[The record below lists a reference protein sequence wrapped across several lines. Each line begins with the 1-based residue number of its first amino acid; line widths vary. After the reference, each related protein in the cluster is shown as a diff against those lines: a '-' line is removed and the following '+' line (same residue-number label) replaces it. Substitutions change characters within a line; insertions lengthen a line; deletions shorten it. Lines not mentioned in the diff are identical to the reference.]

1 MIGRIIRSLILVP
14 LALACVGSAV
24 WASFALWF
32 QLPAPDYM
40 RYGLIAVLDFL
51 ALIAFI
57 AVFWRAHRRLG
68 LGYLMALGAV
78 LLWWTTLK
86 PAADRDWAGD
96 VAHGVT
102 GSIDGDTLTLEN
114 VRNFTWRTATDFTE
128 RWETRTYDLSKLGS
142 VDLFLVYWNGPAI
155 AHTIMSFGF
164 DDGRHIDFSI
174 EIRRD
179 RQEEY
184 SAIAGFF
191 RQYELVF
198 IAADERDLLSLRK
211 ANKEDVRIFRLR
223 STPQSARALLV
234 GYVDEA
240 NDLAVNPR
248 FYNTLTTNCTTT
260 IFTLLKAVVPSV
272 SLDWRI
278 FLNGYLPSF
287 AYEAGAVDTSI
298 PFDELIARAAVSDK
312 IEPDLS
318 EVDFGRHLR
327 EGQPVPHGAG
337 LTE

>member
-1 MIGRIIRSLILVP
+1 MIDRIIRSLILVP
-14 LALACVGSAV
+14 LALACVGSAI

-32 QLPAPDYM
+32 QLPAPDSM
-40 RYGLIAVLDFL
+40 RYGFIAVLVFL
-51 ALIAFI
+51 ALIALI
-57 AVFWRAHRRLG
+57 ALFWRRHRRLA

-78 LLWWTTLK
+78 LLWWTLLK
-86 PAADRDWAGD
+86 PAADRDWAAD

-102 GSIDGDTLTLEN
+102 GSINGDILTLEN
-114 VRNFTWRTATDFTE
+114 VRNFEWRTPTDFTE
-128 RWETRTYDLSKLGS
+128 HWENRTYDLSKLAS

-164 DDGRHIDFSI
+164 EDGRHIDFSI
-174 EIRRD
+174 EIRRQRD
-179 RQEEY
+179 EEY

-198 IAADERDLLSLRK
+198 IAADERDLLLLRK
-211 ANKEDVRIFRLR
+211 ANNEDVRIFRLR

-234 GYVDEA
+234 EYVNEA
-240 NDLAVNPR
+240 NNLAVNPR
-248 FYNTLTTNCTTT
+248 FYNTLTTTCTTT

-298 PFDELIARAAVSDK
+298 PLDALIARAAVSDK
-312 IEPDLS
+312 IEPGLS
-318 EVDFGRHLR
+318 EVDFSRHLR
-327 EGQPVPHGAG
+327 EGQPVPHDAG
-337 LTE
+337 PTE